1 MRHSRRYH
9 CLLPGAKRRVQPGC
23 AAEVES
29 MVGLERCD
37 FFAMRDLVEFTK
49 VYEQDSGFQQQSFV
63 NEKVCALKMCATFL
77 ASNAYRGRP

>member
-1 MRHSRRYH
+1 MRRSRRCHY
-9 CLLPGAKRRVQPGC
+9 LLPGAKRRVQPGC

-37 FFAMRDLVEFTK
+37 FFAMKGWAESTK

-63 NEKVCALKMCATFL
+63 SEKVCALKMCATFL
-77 ASNAYRGRP
+77 ASDAYRGRP